1 VPSSIIDDARAASID
16 LADFLISLDGAAA
29 AQPETLTRRIA
40 QLLTEGPG
48 FAIAYNSRGALQRN
62 GLAIREHRETAL
74 GLLESVFR
82 GAMSHIDLARYA
94 VVPGPMELAHMDVDG
109 YNLNGDFSHDG
120 KIESRA
126 FMTSKCLHFDAA
138 TPFVA
143 NTYGLNE
150 NIGGGHP
157 LICDVKGYCRD
168 HGINPAEVV
177 EAIPNN
183 YNVAIREAHYDAL
196 LEDYSV
202 ALDVDIDNDMIMIML
217 LNEVDFGVAHGAT
230 TPYKRDP
237 QQPARR
243 PLRHFEYQFGDE
255 NHYVDWYR
263 FYSVP
268 MVEAHDYAGENL
280 NLDYHKPAARPYD
293 RLVTIGARVP

>member
-1 VPSSIIDDARAASID
+1 MPSKILEDIKIASID
-16 LADFLISLDGAAA
+16 LADFPVTLGGAQSD
-29 AQPETLTRRIA
+29 QPEALSAKIA

-48 FAIAYNSRGALQRN
+48 FAVAYNSRGALARE
-62 GLAIREHRETAL
+62 GLEIRENTDTAL

-82 GAMSHIDLARYA
+82 GAMATIDFDRFS
-94 VVPGPMELAHMDVDG
+94 VVPEPMELAHMDVDG

-120 KIESRA
+120 KIDSRA
-126 FMTSKCLHFDAA
+126 FMTSKCIHFDAA

-157 LICDVKGYCRD
+157 LLCDVRGYCRD
-168 HGINPAEVV
+168 RGIDPAEVV

-196 LEDYSV
+196 LDEYSA
-202 ALDVDIDNDMIMIML
+202 ALDVDIDNDMIVVML
-217 LNEVDFGVAHGAT
+217 LNEVAYGVAHGAT

-237 QQPARR
+237 EQPARR
-243 PLRHFEYQFGDE
+243 PLRHFEYQFGEED
-255 NHYVDWYR
+255 HYVAWYAH
-263 FYSVP
+263 YGVP

-280 NLDYHKPAARPYD
+280 NLDYHKPAAKPYD
-293 RLVTIGARVP
+293 RLVSIGV